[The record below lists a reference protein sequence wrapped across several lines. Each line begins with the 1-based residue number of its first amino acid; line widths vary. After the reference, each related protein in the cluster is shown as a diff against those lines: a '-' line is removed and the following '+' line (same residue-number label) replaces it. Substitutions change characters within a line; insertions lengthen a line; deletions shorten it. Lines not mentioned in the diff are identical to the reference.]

1 MIIPTSFVLG
11 GTTWTVEAADQLL
24 GALGASYPQ
33 EAKVRLLK
41 SLPRQIK
48 EQTFCHELVHCIL
61 YSMGKPNDQHDEV
74 FVDGFATFLHQY
86 FAQK

>member
-1 MIIPTSFVLG
+1 MKIPQEFVLG
-11 GTTWTVEAADQLL
+11 GTTWSVEITDQLL
-24 GALGASYPQ
+24 GALGAAYPQ

-61 YSMGKPNDQHDEV
+61 YSMGKPSDQHDEI